1 MKIIGEDFI
10 EWMLRKL
17 DLFDEESENERKE
30 EKESNS

>member
-17 DLFDEESENERKE
+17 DLFDEESENEGKE